1 MPLTEYEKLLVD
13 GLKIFGCNRLE
24 ILYIGV
30 HLYTEEKQIKMMDW
44 MCEHPEATPEQ
55 LMKLAAQISPPED
68 FEDYE
73 DENEEVE
80 D

>member
-1 MPLTEYEKLLVD
+1 MPLTEYEKLLVR

-24 ILYIGV
+24 ILCIGAR
-30 HLYTEEKQIKMMDW
+30 LYTEEKQIKMMDW
-44 MCEHPEATPEQ
+44 MCEHPEATPAQ
-55 LMKLAAQISPPED
+55 LMKLSEQITPLE
-68 FEDYE
+68 ELE